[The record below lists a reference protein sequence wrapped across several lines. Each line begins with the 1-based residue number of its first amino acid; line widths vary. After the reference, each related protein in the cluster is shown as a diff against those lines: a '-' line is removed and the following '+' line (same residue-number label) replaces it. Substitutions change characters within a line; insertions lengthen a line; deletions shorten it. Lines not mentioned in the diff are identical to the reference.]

1 MKLKSNLST
10 MSISLLAL
18 VFGIAFT
25 APATAQKA
33 DQQQKTSKAMAAVN
47 VTDLTDGAGKHG
59 EKTIKAP
66 ASKKPEADKKST
78 ASFKDAGYW
87 FDKGALCA
95 TYGNDRAAINYF
107 QKAIALDPNRGG
119 AYFEQ
124 GISYGQLDEFDK
136 AITLVNKALDME
148 PRNGLYLYGRGRIYL
163 LAGKQDQ
170 AMQDFKKAAELD
182 DEDAQ
187 TYLKHVAQ
195 HLN

>member
-47 VTDLTDGAGKHG
+47 VTDLTDGSGKHG

-124 GISYGQLDEFDK
+124 GISYGQLGNFVK
-136 AITLVNKALDME
+136 AIVLINQAIEMN
-148 PRNGLYLYGRGRIYL
+148 PHNGLYYYGRARVNL
-163 LAGKQDQ
+163 LAGEKEK
-170 AMQDFKKAAELD
+170 AMVDFIKAAELD

-187 TYLKHVAQ
+187 YYLNIFAKNH
-195 HLN
+195 